1 MLNRA
6 CLSLILA
13 IQALSL
19 TNLHGA
25 EVSLQ
30 KTHLCCG
37 ACAAAVRKSLDGVPG
52 VTKVQCDV
60 NTKSVSFQAGSAQAA
75 AAGIKALTA
84 AGFFGKAS
92 YAGRPLAIPESG
104 AKKAP
109 ESDTLV
115 LTGLHVCC
123 NACVT
128 AVHKTLTKVKGVAV
142 IEIDRNQRTAKLVGE
157 AIVPT
162 AAVQALNRAG
172 FYGRVAAP
180 RKPR

>member
-1 MLNRA
+1 MLSRV
-6 CLSLILA
+6 CLSCVLA

-19 TNLHGA
+19 TGLRGA
-25 EVSLQ
+25 EVRLQ

-60 NTKSVSFQAGSAQAA
+60 NTKSVSFQAGNAKNASA
-75 AAGIKALTA
+75 GVKALAA

-92 YAGRPLAIPESG
+92 YADRPLTLPDSG
-104 AKKAP
+104 AKNAP
-109 ESDTLV
+109 KSDTLV

-128 AVHKTLTKVKGVAV
+128 AVHKTLTEVKGVAV

-157 AIVPT
+157 AIVPSV
-162 AAVQALNRAG
+162 AVRALNRAG

-180 RKPR
+180 KKPR

>member
-1 MLNRA
+1 M
-6 CLSLILA
+6 

-19 TNLHGA
+19 AGARGA
-25 EVSLQ
+25 EVNLQ

-37 ACAAAVRKSLDGVPG
+37 ACAAAVRMSLDDVPG

-60 NTKSVSFQAGSAQAA
+60 NTKTVSFQANNAKAA
-75 AAGIKALTA
+75 AAGVKALAA

-92 YAGRPLAIPESG
+92 YDGRPLALPDSG

-109 ESDTLV
+109 KSDTLV

-128 AVHKTLTKVKGVAV
+128 SVHKTLTDVKGVAV

-157 AIVPT
+157 NIVPT

-172 FYGRVAAP
+172 FYGAVAVP
-180 RKPR
+180 KKSP